1 MRLLVHVEGK
11 TEETF
16 VRDVLAPRLT
26 GCGYVSVGA
35 RLVGSRV
42 ARAQRGGAVPW
53 PSVRDRIVGY
63 LKEDRQAFATTMVD
77 YYGMP
82 QSGPRAWPG
91 RAEAR
96 ACALA
101 ERAAFV
107 QNAVAQDIAHH
118 MGVNFDRRRFMP
130 YVSMHEF
137 EALLFSNCR
146 RFAESVGHPEIAGEM
161 EAIVIQFGGPEA
173 IDDSRETAP
182 SKRILRLLPG
192 YRKVAMGAT
201 AIQNIGLVDIRSR
214 CANFAEWLRRL
225 EAPVTP
231 IAEG

>member
-16 VRDVLAPRLT
+16 VRDVLVPHLT
-26 GCGYVSVGA
+26 GCGYVSVSA

-53 PSVRDRIVGY
+53 PSVRDRIVRY

-96 ACALA
+96 VCALA

-107 QNAVAQDIAHH
+107 QSAVAQDIAHH
-118 MGVNFDRRRFMP
+118 MGVNFDRRRFIP

-146 RFAESVGHPEIAGEM
+146 RFAESVGHPEIAGKM
-161 EAIVIQFGGPEA
+161 EAIVTQFGDPEA
-173 IDDSRETAP
+173 IDDSQETAP
-182 SKRILRLLPG
+182 SKRILQLLPG

-201 AIQNIGLVDIRSR
+201 AIQNIGLADIRSR
-214 CANFAEWLRRL
+214 CANFAEWLGRL
-225 EAPVTP
+225 EAAVTP